1 METLH
6 TILTWYFHHPSGR
19 KLEDLI
25 DAYWEIVSHEP
36 DLTKEQL
43 VELFFIAAEIS
54 TINLTEGLFLLG
66 DFEETF
72 NNNALSVSRDD
83 LISTINQQMEAKRSQ
98 YVQEC

>member
-25 DAYWEIVSHEP
+25 DTYWEIVSHEP
-36 DLTKEQL
+36 DLTKEEL
-43 VELFFIAAEIS
+43 VELFYIAAEIS
-54 TINLTEGLFLLG
+54 TIDLTEGLFLLG

-72 NNNALSVSRDD
+72 NNTLSVSRDD
-83 LISTINQQMEAKRSQ
+83 LISTINQQMETKRSQ
-98 YVQEC
+98 YVQK